1 MELNLT
7 VPAPLPASD
16 AQVRPSAVQT
26 PLKRALVRQ
35 RAAFAHAALI
45 SLFLSV
51 SVLTGS
57 IFVEQVNDRVMLH
70 KQVVTLVILF
80 VVLVVQLAIAG
91 LLQKLRDAVLERAGL
106 QIDAALRPLLFDRRV
121 RAAVGRRI
129 PQAQTGL
136 ADLDSIRSFIS
147 GSGVAGVYDALPIP
161 IYLAACFAMHLWLGT
176 FATLGLCTVFLL
188 AVAQAALRTRWAAE
202 LQSGG
207 GRGAALADTF
217 KNIEAVQALGMREA
231 FRTRWFFA
239 HRHTLR
245 AQAAVEDR
253 SAFLSS
259 VTRFLTST
267 LAGLCMALGAYLAIQ
282 GEISPGNVI
291 GVMLI
296 ANKLLQPL
304 ATVTAE
310 WPSFLKAR
318 QAYGRLQELFRAA
331 ESEVRRVALPRPE
344 GQVEVSGLGVTAPGS
359 NRFIL
364 SQVSFELPAGSST
377 AVVGPSGAGKS
388 TLVRTLV
395 GIWAPSLGSVRIDG
409 SELQHWDPDALGQH
423 LGYLPQSVELL
434 SGTIA
439 ENIARFGPVNDE
451 AVLEAAQLAGV
462 HEVIQQLPQGYN
474 TDVGEGGSALSG
486 GQRQRIGLARAIYG
500 NPSLV
505 VLDEPNSNLDAVG
518 EAALAHALGAL
529 KERGTTC
536 VLITHKANI
545 LTLVDYILVLK
556 DGTVSTFGTRET
568 VLTPQA
574 TSRGSA
580 PATPQQIPSRHA
592 AVG

>member
-1 MELNLT
+1 MSRGQSRRRTERSEGTPLDRGIRAIRPAFVHLCAFSLVLNLLSFST
-7 VPAPLPASD
+7 MLYTLQVFDRVLSTRSTNTLLSLTALFLLAS
-16 AQVRPSAVQT
+16 AAA
-26 PLKRALVRQ
+26 ALVS
-35 RAAFAHAALI
+35 AFRSSALRRMGLTLNDEVAPQLYDLVYAETLETRRLDTLHAFRDLETIREFSAGQALALI
-45 SLFLSV
+45 L
-51 SVLTGS
+51 
-57 IFVEQVNDRVMLH
+57 
-70 KQVVTLVILF
+70 
-80 VVLVVQLAIAG
+80 
-91 LLQKLRDAVLERAGL
+91 
-106 QIDAALRPLLFDRRV
+106 
-121 RAAVGRRI
+121 
-129 PQAQTGL
+129 
-136 ADLDSIRSFIS
+136 DL
-147 GSGVAGVYDALPIP
+147 PWIP
-161 IYLAACFAMHLWLGT
+161 IYVIAGFVMHVSIGLA
-176 FATLGLCTVFLL
+176 LL
-188 AVAQAALRTRWAAE
+188 ASVAVVLLLASLNETLNRSNLERTAQ
-202 LQSGG
+202 LSGQTQ
-207 GRGAALADTF
+207 RLL
-217 KNIEAVQALGMREA
+217 EASVREA
-231 FRTRWFFA
+231 EALHAMAMIRGFRTRWLTIYEQGLA
-239 HRHTLR
+239 WQL
-245 AQAAVEDR
+245 AAVH
-253 SAFLSS
+253 LSKAIS
-259 VTRFLTST
+259 LILKFWQSFTSFGLT
-267 LAGLCMALGAYLAIQ
+267 ALGAYLAIQ
-282 GEISPGNVI
+282 GQISSGAMFAVMFVGGACV
-291 GVMLI
+291 GVVQ
-296 ANKLLQPL
+296 A
-304 ATVTAE
+304 ATGQ